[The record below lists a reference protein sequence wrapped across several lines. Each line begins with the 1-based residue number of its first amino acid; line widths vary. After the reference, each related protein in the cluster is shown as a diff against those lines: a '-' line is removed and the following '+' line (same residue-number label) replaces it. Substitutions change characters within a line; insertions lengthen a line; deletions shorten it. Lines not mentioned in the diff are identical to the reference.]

1 MSIPVDNVL
10 AENFMAYSL
19 GAVLR
24 RIQNQRIV
32 IVEDDDMIKDSLQ
45 SYFQDHNEVAT
56 FANAE
61 EAISAQDSYA
71 EANVFIIDYHL
82 PGKDGVVLFQSLRH
96 RFSKAR
102 FILITGEMNY
112 ELADNTR
119 KLGLDALILKP
130 FDFTI
135 LENNIST
142 LVAAA

>member
-1 MSIPVDNVL
+1 MSIRVDNVL
-10 AENFMAYSL
+10 AENFTGYILS
-19 GAVLR
+19 AVLR

-32 IVEDDDMIKDSLQ
+32 IVEDDVLIKDSLQ
-45 SYFQDHNEVAT
+45 TYFQDHNEVAT
-56 FANAE
+56 FTNAE
-61 EAISAQDSYA
+61 EAISAQDSYPA
-71 EANVFIIDYHL
+71 ANVFIIDYHL
-82 PGKDGVVLFQSLRH
+82 PGQDGVALFQSLRN